1 MDEETEKLYKKAIQL
16 SDARTKNLADYVC
29 SMLEH
34 SVETL
39 NMDAEAYKAEYGK
52 DVDQNGLNAYKVG
65 VLRFTIELM
74 LERARDYK

>member
-52 DVDQNGLNAYKVG
+52 DVDQNELNAYKVG

-74 LERARDYK
+74 LERARGYK

>member
-1 MDEETEKLYKKAIQL
+1 MSEDTEKLYKRAIQL
-16 SDARTKNLADYVC
+16 ADARTKNLADYVC

-39 NMDAEAYKAEYGK
+39 NMDAEAYRVEYGK
-52 DVDQNGLNAYKVG
+52 DVDQDGLNAYKVG